1 MSRDGIVAKWTWQNA
16 RLTMNW
22 KSESSAK
29 YIDRLSSCWR
39 ETRRLAVI
47 VYYELVRTRAFT
59 IAAALAFYFL
69 MSMVPLLIV
78 FSSLLQF
85 LPIPDVF
92 QQLLDLM
99 AEFVPADSM
108 SLVER
113 IVADILTPNRGK
125 LLSFGIVGYLWSASG
140 GFSALIESLDIAYDV
155 PVSRVWWRDRLRALV
170 LTFTSGGLVSF
181 SILLLIAGPHFG
193 HFLSEIFPITV
204 AFEHLWPVLRVALTG
219 VTFVASLEFVYYL
232 GPNCRHSFSSTL
244 PGAVI
249 AIGVWFLGSAALS
262 FYLGHFSNY
271 NTTFG
276 SMGAVIGLMLWFYL
290 TGLAILTGAELN
302 AELTKLK
309 ERLHGAQAAYDLPQP
324 EKPAESPIPAAP

>member
-1 MSRDGIVAKWTWQNA
+1 MTWKNPIA
-16 RLTMNW
+16 
-22 KSESSAK
+22 AK
-29 YIDRLSSCWR
+29 YGERLHGYWR

-47 VYYELVRTRAFT
+47 VYDELWRTRAFT

-69 MSMVPLLIV
+69 LSMVPLLIV

-85 LPIPDVF
+85 VPIPNVF
-92 QQLLDLM
+92 QQLLDLL
-99 AEFVPADSM
+99 AELVPADSM
-108 SLVER
+108 SFVER
-113 IVADILTPNRGK
+113 IVSDILTPNRGK
-125 LLSFGIVGYLWSASG
+125 LLSFGVLGYLWSASG

-170 LTFTSGGLVSF
+170 LTFTSGGLVSV

-193 HFLSEIFPITV
+193 HFLTLIFPMTG
-204 AFEHLWPVLRVALTG
+204 AFEYLWPLLRVALTFA
-219 VTFVASLEFVYYL
+219 TFVASLEFVYYL
-232 GPNCRHSFSSTL
+232 GPNSRHSFSSTL

-271 NTTFG
+271 NTTYG

-302 AELTKLK
+302 AELTKQK
-309 ERLHGAQAAYDLPQP
+309 TRLEGEGAMCELPQP
-324 EKPAESPIPAAP
+324 EKPVENPIPAAR